1 MVPGRR
7 DTKSPHPFS
16 FSRWRGF
23 DKLSIPQMPKS
34 YPSVKIIIIAVCA
47 LYLSPV
53 QAKTFGRKVV
63 GVADGDTL
71 TVVTRSKRQH
81 KIRLAG
87 IDAPEKQQPFGERS
101 KQSLS
106 DLCFGKQAEVTTPV
120 VDRYKRVV
128 ANVKCD
134 DVNVNAEQVSRGMA
148 WTYRRYADRNY
159 HLYLL
164 EFGARLTKRGLWA
177 DPNPVAPWQWRNHR
191 KRNVWAL

>member
-1 MVPGRR
+1 MAPGRR
-7 DTKSPHPFS
+7 DTKSPHPFG

-34 YPSVKIIIIAVCA
+34 YPSVKFIIIAVCA

-53 QAKTFGRKVV
+53 QAKTFGGKVV

-106 DLCFGKQAEVTTPV
+106 DLCFGKQAEVTT
-120 VDRYKRVV
+120 
-128 ANVKCD
+128 
-134 DVNVNAEQVSRGMA
+134 
-148 WTYRRYADRNY
+148 T
-159 HLYLL
+159 
-164 EFGARLTKRGLWA
+164 
-177 DPNPVAPWQWRNHR
+177 
-191 KRNVWAL
+191 

>member
-1 MVPGRR
+1 
-7 DTKSPHPFS
+7 
-16 FSRWRGF
+16 
-23 DKLSIPQMPKS
+23 MPKS

-53 QAKTFGRKVV
+53 QVKTFGRKVV

-106 DLCFGKQAEVTTPV
+106 DLCFGKQAEVTTRVVDRYTRV

-134 DVNVNAEQVSRGMA
+134 GVNVNVEQVSR
-148 WTYRRYADRNY
+148 
-159 HLYLL
+159 
-164 EFGARLTKRGLWA
+164 
-177 DPNPVAPWQWRNHR
+177 
-191 KRNVWAL
+191 